1 MTSDLQ
7 PEPQS
12 AVVEPVATPGEADES
27 AGFEERMLRSEPEN
41 ALSYDEFGMRF
52 MNLVLH
58 RDRVMESINRV
69 LGEDIKLGPIGA
81 GPGRKVAK
89 ATANGTFGKAYGE
102 ALPDVVGYEVN
113 LPVNVAFHLDLGV
126 DMMRFDAAVLL
137 PLRLTMELVEPLTI
151 LWHITPPHPDD
162 VAIDV
167 QSDNRRAAVLQK
179 VTGLD
184 GELRRF
190 IVRFVERELEK
201 PHVRKAMR
209 IDLVTLIDNAWEH
222 IATQIMPNGPQD
234 RGQPT

>member
-1 MTSDLQ
+1 M
-7 PEPQS
+7 
-12 AVVEPVATPGEADES
+12 
-27 AGFEERMLRSEPEN
+27 
-41 ALSYDEFGMRF
+41 
-52 MNLVLH
+52 
-58 RDRVMESINRV
+58 
-69 LGEDIKLGPIGA
+69 
-81 GPGRKVAK
+81 
-89 ATANGTFGKAYGE
+89 TANGTFGKAYGE

-126 DMMRFDAAVLL
+126 DMLRFNAEVVL

-151 LWHITPPHPDD
+151 LWHITPPSPGD

-222 IATQIMPNGPQD
+222 IAEQFMPNGPED
-234 RGQPT
+234 RGRRTVDP